1 MVDSVDSDDYDK
13 MLMVNNETNLIAAV
27 EHPAISQPKIDYIV
41 SNNLAGLNWWSLSG
55 KVWQF

>member
-13 MLMVNNETNLIAAV
+13 MFMVNNETNLIATV

-55 KVWQF
+55 KM